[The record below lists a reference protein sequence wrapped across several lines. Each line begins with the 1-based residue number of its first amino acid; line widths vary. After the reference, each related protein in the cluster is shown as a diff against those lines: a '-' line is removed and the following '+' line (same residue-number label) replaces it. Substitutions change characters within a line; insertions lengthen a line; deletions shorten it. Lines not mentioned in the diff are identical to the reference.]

1 MKLKTN
7 IPNIFKGATFDEI
20 KSDLIDW
27 LGNQDEFKD
36 YDFTGSRLNVLTDLL
51 AYCTLY
57 IQQFS
62 NSALFESFIRTA
74 VLRSSVVQHAQDMG
88 YMPDSRTA
96 SSTTLLLKA
105 TNPLNPTSIRIPR
118 GTKFVGTVERTDNY
132 PFVTLDDVTIIRGQN
147 NTYESLVNVYQG
159 RIVRTELKFDGI
171 SQILI
176 RDPNID
182 RSKVRVWVDGSPWV
196 DWTNNSMVDIS
207 GASNVFY
214 MRETVDQTTEIFFG
228 EGEASTEI
236 AGGALVANYI
246 GGLKPNIGSTIVIE
260 YLSTRGE
267 PANGSR
273 DFAYTDTLQNIVIT
287 DLIENPTDDADYVG
301 TQGGGDPEDIERIR
315 ELAPVMRESQ
325 RRCVTATDYES
336 FVSHKFGSVV
346 QAVQCFTDSEKRGYA
361 FIAIKPKQ
369 GLRLTTVQK
378 EDIENYLSQYNLAPI
393 TPAVID
399 PNYMYIKSKIKVTYN
414 LSELYNSEEWLR
426 GQIIDS
432 IDRYYTDEVEI
443 FNKNFS
449 KSKMLTRV
457 DSSDDSIIGSSA
469 EISLVREAD
478 NFFKTPMAGISFH
491 NAISKGSVNSST
503 INFTKNNVTYEVN
516 YVSTSQTGKILIGP
530 FADGDIP
537 ASEYSGN
544 DFTKTT
550 VGGRNKY
557 YEVGTVDYA
566 LSVINFDLGILPV
579 PAESFAGAYIEIEA
593 LPVDD
598 TIFAKDGTLIVFEN
612 DLRQQY
618 TAITLEAIS
627 Q

>member
-7 IPNIFKGATFDEI
+7 IPDIFKGATFDEI

-214 MRETVDQTTEIFFG
+214 MRETIDQTTEIFFG

-336 FVSHKFGSVV
+336 FVSHKFGSIV

-478 NFFKTPMAGISFH
+478 NFFKTPMAGISFQ

-516 YVSTSQTGKILIGP
+516 YVSTSQTDKILIGP
-530 FADGDIP
+530 FANGDIP
-537 ASEYSGN
+537 TSEYSGN

>member
-7 IPNIFKGATFDEI
+7 IPDIFKGATFDEI

-287 DLIENPTDDADYVG
+287 DLIENPTNDADYVG

-336 FVSHKFGSVV
+336 FVSHKFGSIV

-478 NFFKTPMAGISFH
+478 NFFKTPMAGISFQ

-516 YVSTSQTGKILIGP
+516 YVSTSQTDKILIGP
-530 FADGDIP
+530 FANGDIP

>member
-7 IPNIFKGATFDEI
+7 IPDIFKGATFDEI

-147 NTYESLVNVYQG
+147 NTYESLVTVYQG

-196 DWTNNSMVDIS
+196 DWTNNSIVDIS

-287 DLIENPTDDADYVG
+287 DLIENPTSDADYVG

-336 FVSHKFGSVV
+336 FVSHKFGSIV
-346 QAVQCFTDSEKRGYA
+346 QAVQCFTDPEKRGYA

-378 EDIENYLSQYNLAPI
+378 EDIENYLAQYNLAPI

-399 PNYMYIKSKIKVTYN
+399 PNYMYVKSKIKVTYN

-432 IDRYYTDEVEI
+432 IDRYYIDEVEV

-469 EISLVREAD
+469 DISLVREAD
-478 NFFKTPMAGISFH
+478 NFFKTPMAGISFQ
-491 NAISKGSVNSST
+491 NALVKGSINSST
-503 INFTKNNVTYEVN
+503 FNFTKNNTTYEVN
-516 YVSTSQTGKILIGP
+516 YVSTSETNKMLIGP
-530 FADGDIP
+530 FANGDIP
-537 ASEYSGN
+537 LAEYSGT
-544 DFTKTT
+544 DFTKTEID
-550 VGGRNKY
+550 GRNKY
-557 YEVGTVDYA
+557 YDVGTVDYA
-566 LSVINFDLGILPV
+566 LNVINFDLGILPV
-579 PAESFAGAYIEIEA
+579 PAESFTGAYIEIEA

-618 TAITLEAIS
+618 TVITLEAIS

>member
-7 IPNIFKGATFDEI
+7 IPDIFKGATFDEI

-478 NFFKTPMAGISFH
+478 NFFKTPMAGISFQ

-566 LSVINFDLGILPV
+566 LNVINFDLGILPV

>member
-7 IPNIFKGATFDEI
+7 IPDIFKGATFDEI

-51 AYCTLY
+51 TYCTLY

-214 MRETVDQTTEIFFG
+214 MRETIDQTTEIFFG

-336 FVSHKFGSVV
+336 FVSHKFGSIV

-478 NFFKTPMAGISFH
+478 NFFKTPMAGISFQ

-516 YVSTSQTGKILIGP
+516 YVSTSQTDKILIGP
-530 FADGDIP
+530 FANGDIP
-537 ASEYSGN
+537 KSEYSGN

-557 YEVGTVDYA
+557 YEVGTVDYS

>member
-7 IPNIFKGATFDEI
+7 IPDIFKGATFDEI

-287 DLIENPTDDADYVG
+287 DLIENPTNDADYVG

-336 FVSHKFGSVV
+336 FVSHKFGSIV

-478 NFFKTPMAGISFH
+478 NFFKTPMAGISFQ

>member
-7 IPNIFKGATFDEI
+7 IPDIFKGATFDEI

-478 NFFKTPMAGISFH
+478 NFFKTPMAGISFQ

-530 FADGDIP
+530 FANGDIP

-579 PAESFAGAYIEIEA
+579 PTESFAGAYIEIEA

>member
-7 IPNIFKGATFDEI
+7 IPDIFKGATFDEI

-287 DLIENPTDDADYVG
+287 DLIENPTNDADYVG

-478 NFFKTPMAGISFH
+478 NFFKTPMAGISFQ

-516 YVSTSQTGKILIGP
+516 YVSTSQTDKILIGP
-530 FADGDIP
+530 FANGDIP

-550 VGGRNKY
+550 VDGRNKY

>member
-7 IPNIFKGATFDEI
+7 IPDIFKGATFDEI

-214 MRETVDQTTEIFFG
+214 MRETIDQTTEIFFG

-336 FVSHKFGSVV
+336 FVSHKFGSIV

-478 NFFKTPMAGISFH
+478 NFFKTPMAGISFQ

-516 YVSTSQTGKILIGP
+516 YVSTSQTDKILIGP
-530 FADGDIP
+530 FANGDIP
-537 ASEYSGN
+537 TSEYSGN

-566 LSVINFDLGILPV
+566 LNVINFDLGILPV

>member
-7 IPNIFKGATFDEI
+7 IPDIFKGATFDEI

-336 FVSHKFGSVV
+336 FVSHKFGSIV

-393 TPAVID
+393 TPAAID

-478 NFFKTPMAGISFH
+478 NFFKTPMAGISFQ
-491 NAISKGSVNSST
+491 NAISKGSINSST

-516 YVSTSQTGKILIGP
+516 YVSTSQTDKILIGP

-550 VGGRNKY
+550 VDGRNKY

-566 LSVINFDLGILPV
+566 LNVINFDLGILPV

>member
-7 IPNIFKGATFDEI
+7 IPDIFKGATFDEI

-478 NFFKTPMAGISFH
+478 NFFKTPMAGISFQ
-491 NAISKGSVNSST
+491 NAISKGSINSST

-516 YVSTSQTGKILIGP
+516 YVSTSQTDKILIGP

-537 ASEYSGN
+537 TSEYSGN

-566 LSVINFDLGILPV
+566 LNVINFDLGILPV

>member
-7 IPNIFKGATFDEI
+7 IPDIFKGATFDEI

-287 DLIENPTDDADYVG
+287 DLIENPADDADYVG

>member
-7 IPNIFKGATFDEI
+7 IPDIFKGATFDEI

-287 DLIENPTDDADYVG
+287 DLIENPTNDADYVG

-336 FVSHKFGSVV
+336 FVSHKFGSIV

-478 NFFKTPMAGISFH
+478 NFFKTPMAGISFQ

-516 YVSTSQTGKILIGP
+516 YVSTSQTDKILIGP
-530 FADGDIP
+530 FANGDIP
-537 ASEYSGN
+537 TSEYSGN
-544 DFTKTT
+544 DFTKTA
-550 VGGRNKY
+550 VDGRNKY

>member
-7 IPNIFKGATFDEI
+7 IPDIFKGATFDEI

-147 NTYESLVNVYQG
+147 NTYESLVDVYQG

-207 GASNVFY
+207 GVSNVFY
-214 MRETVDQTTEIFFG
+214 MRETIDQTTEIFFG

-260 YLSTRGE
+260 YLSTQGE

-336 FVSHKFGSVV
+336 FVSHKFGSIV

-478 NFFKTPMAGISFH
+478 NFFKTPMAGISFQ

-516 YVSTSQTGKILIGP
+516 YVSTSQTDKILIGP
-530 FADGDIP
+530 FANGDIP
-537 ASEYSGN
+537 TSEYSGN
-544 DFTKTT
+544 DFAKTT

-557 YEVGTVDYA
+557 YEVGTVDYS

>member
-7 IPNIFKGATFDEI
+7 IPDIFKGATFDEI

-207 GASNVFY
+207 GVSNVFY
-214 MRETVDQTTEIFFG
+214 MRETIDQTTEIFFG

-336 FVSHKFGSVV
+336 FVSHKFGSIV

-478 NFFKTPMAGISFH
+478 NFFKTPMAGISFQ

-516 YVSTSQTGKILIGP
+516 YVSTSQTDKILIGP
-530 FADGDIP
+530 FANGDIP
-537 ASEYSGN
+537 TSEYSGN

-557 YEVGTVDYA
+557 YEVGTVDYS
-566 LSVINFDLGILPV
+566 LSAINFDLGILPV

>member
-7 IPNIFKGATFDEI
+7 IPDIFKGATFDEI

-51 AYCTLY
+51 TYCTLY

-214 MRETVDQTTEIFFG
+214 MRETIDQTTEIFFG

-336 FVSHKFGSVV
+336 FVSHKFGSIV

-478 NFFKTPMAGISFH
+478 NFFKTPMAGISFQ

-516 YVSTSQTGKILIGP
+516 YVSTSQTDKILIGP
-530 FADGDIP
+530 FANGDIP
-537 ASEYSGN
+537 TSEYSGN

-566 LSVINFDLGILPV
+566 LNVINFDLGILPV

-598 TIFAKDGTLIVFEN
+598 AIFAKDGTLIVFEN

>member
-7 IPNIFKGATFDEI
+7 IPDIFKGATFDEI

-214 MRETVDQTTEIFFG
+214 MRETIDQTTEIFFG

-287 DLIENPTDDADYVG
+287 DLIENPTNDADYVG

-336 FVSHKFGSVV
+336 FVSHKFGSIV

-478 NFFKTPMAGISFH
+478 NFFKTPMAGISFQ
-491 NAISKGSVNSST
+491 NAISKGSINSST

-516 YVSTSQTGKILIGP
+516 YVSTSQTDKILIGP
-530 FADGDIP
+530 FANGDIP
-537 ASEYSGN
+537 TSEYSGN

-550 VGGRNKY
+550 VDGRNKY

>member
-7 IPNIFKGATFDEI
+7 IPDIFKGATFDEI

-105 TNPLNPTSIRIPR
+105 TNSLNPTSIRIPR

-214 MRETVDQTTEIFFG
+214 MRETIDQTTEIFFG

-287 DLIENPTDDADYVG
+287 DLIENPTNDADYVG

-336 FVSHKFGSVV
+336 FVSHKFGSIV

-478 NFFKTPMAGISFH
+478 NFFKTPMAGISFQ

-516 YVSTSQTGKILIGP
+516 YVSTSQTDKILIGP
-530 FADGDIP
+530 FANGDIP

>member
-7 IPNIFKGATFDEI
+7 IPDIFKGATFDEI

-214 MRETVDQTTEIFFG
+214 MRETIDQTTEIFFG

-336 FVSHKFGSVV
+336 FVSHKFGSIV

-478 NFFKTPMAGISFH
+478 NFFKTPMAGISFQ

-516 YVSTSQTGKILIGP
+516 YVSTSQTDKILIGP
-530 FADGDIP
+530 FANGDIP
-537 ASEYSGN
+537 KSEYSGN

-557 YEVGTVDYA
+557 YEVGTVDYS

>member
-7 IPNIFKGATFDEI
+7 IPDIFKGATFDEI

-207 GASNVFY
+207 GVSNVFY
-214 MRETVDQTTEIFFG
+214 MRETIDQTTEIFFG

-336 FVSHKFGSVV
+336 FVSHKFGSIV

-478 NFFKTPMAGISFH
+478 NFFKTPMAGISFQ

-516 YVSTSQTGKILIGP
+516 YVSTSQTDKILIGP
-530 FADGDIP
+530 FANGDIP
-537 ASEYSGN
+537 TSEYSGN

-550 VGGRNKY
+550 AGGRNKY

-566 LSVINFDLGILPV
+566 LNVINFDLGILPV

>member
-7 IPNIFKGATFDEI
+7 IPDIFKGATFDEI

-88 YMPDSRTA
+88 YMPASRTA

-287 DLIENPTDDADYVG
+287 DLIENPTNDADYVG

-336 FVSHKFGSVV
+336 FVSHKFGSIV

-478 NFFKTPMAGISFH
+478 NFFKTPMAGISFQ
-491 NAISKGSVNSST
+491 NAISKGSINSST

-516 YVSTSQTGKILIGP
+516 YVSTSQTDKILIGP
-530 FADGDIP
+530 FANGDIP
-537 ASEYSGN
+537 TSEYSGN

-550 VGGRNKY
+550 VDGRNKY

>member
-7 IPNIFKGATFDEI
+7 IPDIFKGATFDEI

-88 YMPDSRTA
+88 YMPASRTA

-214 MRETVDQTTEIFFG
+214 MRETVDQATEIFFG

-478 NFFKTPMAGISFH
+478 NFFKTPMAGISFQ
-491 NAISKGSVNSST
+491 NAISKGSINSST

-516 YVSTSQTGKILIGP
+516 YVSTSQTDKILIGP
-530 FADGDIP
+530 FVDGDIP
-537 ASEYSGN
+537 TSEYSGN

-566 LSVINFDLGILPV
+566 LNVINFDLGILPV

>member
-7 IPNIFKGATFDEI
+7 IPDIFKGATFDEI

-214 MRETVDQTTEIFFG
+214 MRETIDQTTEIFFG

-336 FVSHKFGSVV
+336 FVSHKFGSIV

-478 NFFKTPMAGISFH
+478 NFFKTPMAGISFQ

-516 YVSTSQTGKILIGP
+516 YVSTSQTDKILIGP
-530 FADGDIP
+530 FANGDIP
-537 ASEYSGN
+537 TSEYSGN
-544 DFTKTT
+544 DFTKTA
-550 VGGRNKY
+550 VDGRNKY

>member
-7 IPNIFKGATFDEI
+7 IPDIFKGATFDEI

-214 MRETVDQTTEIFFG
+214 MRETIDQTTEIFFG

-287 DLIENPTDDADYVG
+287 DLIENPTNDADYVG

-336 FVSHKFGSVV
+336 FVSHKFGSIV

-478 NFFKTPMAGISFH
+478 NFFKTPMAGISFQ

-516 YVSTSQTGKILIGP
+516 YVSTSQTDKILIGP
-530 FADGDIP
+530 FANGDIP

>member
-7 IPNIFKGATFDEI
+7 IPDIFKGATFDEI

-214 MRETVDQTTEIFFG
+214 MRETIDQTTEIFFG

-336 FVSHKFGSVV
+336 FVSHKFGSIV

-478 NFFKTPMAGISFH
+478 NFFKTPMAGISFQ

-516 YVSTSQTGKILIGP
+516 YVSTSQTDKILIGP
-530 FADGDIP
+530 FANGDIP
-537 ASEYSGN
+537 KSEYSGN

-566 LSVINFDLGILPV
+566 LNVINFDLGILPV

>member
-7 IPNIFKGATFDEI
+7 IPDIFKGATFDEI

-88 YMPDSRTA
+88 YMPASRTA

-478 NFFKTPMAGISFH
+478 NFFKTPMAGISFQ
-491 NAISKGSVNSST
+491 NAISKGSINSST

-516 YVSTSQTGKILIGP
+516 YVSTSQTDKILIGP

-537 ASEYSGN
+537 TSEYSGN

-566 LSVINFDLGILPV
+566 LNVINFDLGILPV

-618 TAITLEAIS
+618 TAINLEAIS

>member
-7 IPNIFKGATFDEI
+7 IPDIFKGATFDEI

-207 GASNVFY
+207 GVSNVFY
-214 MRETVDQTTEIFFG
+214 MRETIDQTTEIFFG

-336 FVSHKFGSVV
+336 FVSHKFGSIV

-478 NFFKTPMAGISFH
+478 NFFKTPMAGISFQ

-516 YVSTSQTGKILIGP
+516 YVSTSQTDKILIGP
-530 FADGDIP
+530 FANGDIP
-537 ASEYSGN
+537 TSEYSGN

-566 LSVINFDLGILPV
+566 LNVINFDLGILPV

>member
-7 IPNIFKGATFDEI
+7 IPDIFKGATFDEI

-214 MRETVDQTTEIFFG
+214 MRETIDQTTEIFFG

-325 RRCVTATDYES
+325 RRCVTATDCES
-336 FVSHKFGSVV
+336 FVSHKFGSIV

-478 NFFKTPMAGISFH
+478 NFFKTPMAGISFQ

-516 YVSTSQTGKILIGP
+516 YVSTSQTDKILIGP
-530 FADGDIP
+530 FANGDIP
-537 ASEYSGN
+537 TSEYSGN

-566 LSVINFDLGILPV
+566 LNVINFDLGILPV

>member
-7 IPNIFKGATFDEI
+7 IPDIFKGATFDEI

-478 NFFKTPMAGISFH
+478 NFFKTPMAGISFQ
-491 NAISKGSVNSST
+491 NAISKGSINSST

-516 YVSTSQTGKILIGP
+516 YVSTSQTDKILIGP

>member
-7 IPNIFKGATFDEI
+7 IPDIFKGATFDEI

-287 DLIENPTDDADYVG
+287 DLIENPTNDADYVG

-336 FVSHKFGSVV
+336 FVSHKFGSIV

-478 NFFKTPMAGISFH
+478 NFFKTPMAGISFQ

-516 YVSTSQTGKILIGP
+516 YVSTSQTDKILIGP
-530 FADGDIP
+530 FANGDIP
-537 ASEYSGN
+537 TSEYSGN
-544 DFTKTT
+544 DFTKTA
-550 VGGRNKY
+550 VDGRNKY

-566 LSVINFDLGILPV
+566 LNVINFDLGILPV

>member
-7 IPNIFKGATFDEI
+7 IPDIFKGATFDEI

-182 RSKVRVWVDGSPWV
+182 RSKVRVWVDGSPWA

-214 MRETVDQTTEIFFG
+214 MRETIDQTTEIFFG

-336 FVSHKFGSVV
+336 FVSHKFGSIV

-478 NFFKTPMAGISFH
+478 NFFKTPMAGISFQ

-516 YVSTSQTGKILIGP
+516 YVSTSQTDKILIGP
-530 FADGDIP
+530 FANGDIP
-537 ASEYSGN
+537 TSEYSGN

-566 LSVINFDLGILPV
+566 LNVINFDLGILPV
-579 PAESFAGAYIEIEA
+579 PAESFTGAYIEIEA

>member
-7 IPNIFKGATFDEI
+7 IPDIFKGATFDEI

-287 DLIENPTDDADYVG
+287 DLIENPTNDADYVG

-478 NFFKTPMAGISFH
+478 NFFKTPMAGISFQ

>member
-7 IPNIFKGATFDEI
+7 IPDIFKGATFDEI

-478 NFFKTPMAGISFH
+478 NFFKTPMAGISFQ

-516 YVSTSQTGKILIGP
+516 YVSTSQTDKILIGP

-550 VGGRNKY
+550 VDGRNKY

>member
-7 IPNIFKGATFDEI
+7 IPDIFKGATFDEI

-147 NTYESLVNVYQG
+147 NTYESLVDVYQG

-207 GASNVFY
+207 GVSNVFY
-214 MRETVDQTTEIFFG
+214 MRETIDQTTEIFFG

-260 YLSTRGE
+260 YLSTQGE

-336 FVSHKFGSVV
+336 FVSHKFGSIV

-478 NFFKTPMAGISFH
+478 NFFKTPMAGISFQ
-491 NAISKGSVNSST
+491 NAISKGSINSST

-516 YVSTSQTGKILIGP
+516 YVSTSQTDKILIGP
-530 FADGDIP
+530 FANGDIP
-537 ASEYSGN
+537 TSEYSGN
-544 DFTKTT
+544 DFAKTT

-557 YEVGTVDYA
+557 YEVGTVDYS

>member
-7 IPNIFKGATFDEI
+7 IPDIFKGATFDEI

-207 GASNVFY
+207 GVSNVFY
-214 MRETVDQTTEIFFG
+214 MRETIDQTTEIFFG
-228 EGEASTEI
+228 EGEASTKI

-336 FVSHKFGSVV
+336 FVSHKFGSIV

-478 NFFKTPMAGISFH
+478 NFFKTPMAGISFQ

-516 YVSTSQTGKILIGP
+516 YVSTSQTDKILIGP
-530 FADGDIP
+530 FANGDIP
-537 ASEYSGN
+537 TSEYSGN

-550 VGGRNKY
+550 AGGRNKY

-566 LSVINFDLGILPV
+566 LNVINFDLGILPV